1 MDTLVS
7 VIVPVYNVERY
18 LKKCVDS
25 ILAQTYA
32 NLEIILVDDGA
43 TDTSGKMCDE
53 YKKAD
58 PRIVVVHKENGGLA
72 SARNAGLKAAH
83 GEYIAY
89 VDSDDWVEPDF
100 VERLLSTCV
109 GNDADVSICRYE
121 DCYSEEPFS
130 HEEEQFTRVW
140 SGKDA
145 VRHRVLDEAKYC
157 ISTSACNKFYKREL
171 IADMCFPEGKYY
183 EDIVYGVQAML
194 RANRV
199 AYINRSLYHYRC
211 ARQGSIMNEGFNPRI
226 ITDEL
231 PLMSERNQ
239 LIREA
244 GLTDIADL
252 VDRNYCIR
260 VIEIARKVSAVPDL
274 QLRIQL
280 DKQCR
285 DWFSVVYKRCG
296 KCNFTMV
303 DKGKVLLYQK
313 TPKLGFCLFN
323 MVAKAKAVTERC
335 RL

>member
-7 VIVPVYNVERY
+7 VIIPVYNVERY

-25 ILAQTYA
+25 ILTQTYV

-43 TDTSGKMCDE
+43 TDTSGKMCDD
-53 YKKAD
+53 YQKVD
-58 PRIVVVHKENGGLA
+58 PRVSVVHKKNGGLA
-72 SARNAGLKAAH
+72 SARNAGLAVAH

-100 VERLLSTCV
+100 VECLLSDCL
-109 GNDADVSICRYE
+109 GNGADMSICRFE
-121 DCYSEEPFS
+121 NCFSEEPFA
-130 HEEEQFTRVW
+130 HKEKQFSCVW
-140 SGKDA
+140 NGKDA
-145 VRHRVLDEAKYC
+145 VCHRVLDEAKYC
-157 ISTSACNKFYKREL
+157 ISTSAWNKFYKREL

-183 EDIVYGVQAML
+183 EDIVYGVKAML
-194 RANRV
+194 RADKV
-199 AYINRSLYHYRC
+199 AYTNRSLYHYRC
-211 ARQGSIMNEGFNPRI
+211 ARPGSIMNEGFNVRV

-231 PLMSERNQ
+231 PLMQERNQ

-260 VIEIARKVSAVPDL
+260 AIEIARKVSAMPDL
-274 QLRIQL
+274 QLRTQL
-280 DKQCR
+280 DTQCR

-296 KCNFTMV
+296 KCHFSMV
-303 DKGKVLLYQK
+303 DKVKVLLYQK
-313 TPKLGFCLFN
+313 APKLGFCLFN

-335 RL
+335 KL